1 MKKIEQENA
10 FREKIKQ
17 RNGVDLP
24 IECLLLSPSA
34 TNSGAWRHPPHYH
47 DYIEFLF
54 GLEDC
59 DVDAWVAGE
68 WVNFKTG
75 DLLIINAGVSHNF
88 IHRLP
93 RNHYI
98 CVKILPEVIYFS
110 ENPMY
115 DVKFVVPFLQSNLNP
130 YQKFDRDELKDSHVP
145 EALQAM
151 MDCFTKQVYGYEI
164 ELKSRFLQTFL
175 WVIRYNHEHHRIA
188 MVETGEIS
196 YEVLHLVQ
204 KALRYVN
211 EHFAEISESD
221 VAAHVNLSYSYF
233 SRIFRR
239 VVGKSF
245 HDYLTTVRINEAE
258 RLLLSTDLPIT
269 EIALSVGFG
278 TSSHFIET
286 FRKVRHTTPK
296 QYRLNWGR

>member
-1 MKKIEQENA
+1 MHEIELENA
-10 FREKIKQ
+10 FREQKKQ
-17 RNGVDLP
+17 RNGLDLP
-24 IECLLLSPSA
+24 IECLLLSPKDTKS
-34 TNSGAWRHPPHYH
+34 SSKRHPPHYH

-59 DVDAWVAGE
+59 DVSAWVAGE
-68 WVNFKTG
+68 WVDFKTG
-75 DLLIINAGVSHNF
+75 DLLIINANVSHNF

-93 RNHYI
+93 KNRYI

-115 DVKFVVPFLQSNLNP
+115 DVKFVVPFLQSNLIP
-130 YQKFDRDELKDSHVP
+130 YQKFDRTVLENSGIP
-145 EALQAM
+145 EALIAM
-151 MDCFTKQVYGYEI
+151 MDAWTKQEYGYEI

-175 WVIRYNHEHHRIA
+175 WVIRHNQAHHRST
-188 MVETGEIS
+188 METEEKIP
-196 YEVLHLVQ
+196 YETVRLVQ
-204 KALRYVN
+204 KSLHYIN
-211 EHFAEISESD
+211 ENFANLTEAD

-233 SRIFRR
+233 SKLFRR

-245 HDYLTTVRINEAE
+245 HEYLTTVRINEAE

-269 EIALSVGFG
+269 EIALASGFA

-286 FRKVRHTTPK
+286 FRRVRQTTPK
-296 QYRLNWGR
+296 QYRLNWGQ